1 MEKFFNTEGPIKTDL
16 HYYISSDERWNF
28 SHVIGLIQ
36 QQKYFVL
43 HAPRQTGKTS
53 ALLALIEE
61 LNTFGQYEAV
71 YANIEAAQ
79 AARENVKDG
88 MRAVLSSISSGMYY
102 FLKSS
107 FLRKNFVRIFEESG
121 HNTALTDLLAFW
133 AENADKPVVLFLDEV
148 DTLIGDT
155 LISLLRQIR
164 AGYNQRPRAF
174 PISIVLCGV
183 RDVRDYR
190 IHSSSTKEII
200 TGGSAFNIKAESL
213 RLANF
218 TKAQI
223 AQLYQQHTD
232 ATGQVF
238 EDGILDLA
246 WYYTEG
252 QPWLVNAIA
261 YEATYRMQENRD
273 RQRPITLE
281 IFETAKEN
289 IILRRDTHLDQ
300 LTDKL
305 REDRVRR
312 IIEPM
317 LSGKNITQNHRPD
330 DVQYVNDLGLIQLDI
345 NGEFRIANA
354 IYKEII
360 PRELTWNIQTGLTT
374 KRLWYINEDGSLD
387 MHKLLTAFQDFF
399 RKHSE
404 HWVERFDYKEA
415 GPQLLLQAFLQRI
428 VNGGGRI
435 EREYGFGRGRTD
447 LFIEFFYGDG
457 QVQSIVLEL
466 KLFHSNLE
474 KTIEEGIV
482 QTKAYMDKCGAK
494 EGHLLLFD
502 RREKV
507 SWEEKIWQKGMKGL
521 SIWGS

>member
-232 ATGQVF
+232 ATRQVF

-289 IILRRDTHLDQ
+289 IILRR
-300 LTDKL
+300 
-305 REDRVRR
+305 
-312 IIEPM
+312 
-317 LSGKNITQNHRPD
+317 
-330 DVQYVNDLGLIQLDI
+330 
-345 NGEFRIANA
+345 
-354 IYKEII
+354 
-360 PRELTWNIQTGLTT
+360 
-374 KRLWYINEDGSLD
+374 
-387 MHKLLTAFQDFF
+387 
-399 RKHSE
+399 
-404 HWVERFDYKEA
+404 
-415 GPQLLLQAFLQRI
+415 
-428 VNGGGRI
+428 
-435 EREYGFGRGRTD
+435 
-447 LFIEFFYGDG
+447 
-457 QVQSIVLEL
+457 
-466 KLFHSNLE
+466 
-474 KTIEEGIV
+474 
-482 QTKAYMDKCGAK
+482 
-494 EGHLLLFD
+494 
-502 RREKV
+502 
-507 SWEEKIWQKGMKGL
+507 
-521 SIWGS
+521 